1 MLSGQ
6 LVPFWRGLR
15 DNQCGGYYG
24 FVDFDLN
31 VDRKADKGCILN
43 SRILWFFSSA
53 AALLGDSALLG
64 EAAHAY
70 RFLANRCLD
79 SEYGG
84 VYWSLRHDG
93 TPADT
98 TKHTY
103 NQAFAIYALSAY
115 YGACGEKGAL
125 ELMRELHGLIEG
137 KCADP
142 AGYCEAFERDFR
154 PTPNE
159 KLSENGVLADK
170 TMNTLLH
177 LAEAYTG
184 YLEAAP
190 DASVRGS
197 LHRVIDI
204 YERKV
209 YNPALRRSEVF
220 FDRAMNPLIDL
231 HSFGHDIEA
240 SWLLDR
246 GASELGDAALA
257 ARVGSIASALARN
270 VYEMA
275 YHKNSVWNELESGK
289 ADKTRVWWVLA
300 EAVVGFVNEYQKS
313 GDQRFLGAAAD
324 TMEYI
329 MTYLVDKRAGS
340 EWFWDVDDDGAPSS
354 RKPLVEP
361 WKCPYHNGRMCVEL
375 IRRGIDVHQNHDV

>member
-1 MLSGQ
+1 MLSEQ
-6 LVPFWRGLR
+6 LAPFWRRLR

-31 VDRKADKGCILN
+31 VDRKANKGCILN
-43 SRILWFFSSA
+43 SRIVWFFSSVA
-53 AALLGDSALLG
+53 TVLGDKTLLD

-70 RFLANRCLD
+70 RFLTDRCLD
-79 SEYGG
+79 REYGG
-84 VYWSLRHDG
+84 VYWSLRYDG

-115 YGACGEKGAL
+115 YRACGEEGAL
-125 ELMRELHGLIEG
+125 KLMQELHELIEG
-137 KCADP
+137 RCADSS
-142 AGYCEAFERDFR
+142 GYCEAFERDFK

-190 DASVRGS
+190 DACANKS
-197 LHRVIDI
+197 LRRVLDI
-204 YERKV
+204 YEHKV

-220 FDRAMNPLIDL
+220 FDREMNSLIDL

-246 GASELGDAALA
+246 GAAALGDGMLA
-257 ARVGSIASALARN
+257 AHVGSVTSALARS
-270 VYEMA
+270 VHEAA
-275 YHKNSVWNELESGK
+275 YHNKSVWNELESGK
-289 ADKTRVWWVLA
+289 ADKTRVWWVQA

-313 GDQRFLGAAAD
+313 GDWRFLDAAAG

-329 MTYLVDKRAGS
+329 KTYLVDKRAGS
-340 EWFWDVDDDGAPSS
+340 EWFWDVNEDGVPSS

-375 IRRGIDVHQNHDV
+375 IRRGIDVRKNNDV